1 MLQYFSSRKIERG
14 IQFDNLMSAQNKIYL
29 VAAVTCWLSTLG
41 FKYVL
46 PGVMSIG
53 VSFVWSGFKNF
64 LEGREILKNN
74 FSLVG
79 ESDTLLNAL
88 VAALDCVA
96 FKSVLLCVLALW
108 LM

>member
-1 MLQYFSSRKIERG
+1 
-14 IQFDNLMSAQNKIYL
+14 
-29 VAAVTCWLSTLG
+29 
-41 FKYVL
+41 
-46 PGVMSIG
+46 
-53 VSFVWSGFKNF
+53 VWSGFKNF

-88 VAALDCVA
+88 VAALDSAA
-96 FKSVLLCVLALW
+96 FESVLLCVLALW